1 VLFDWFTVAAQIFNF
16 LVLVALLKHFLYDR
30 VLAAMKER
38 EKRVQERLEAADRK
52 QKEADAEA
60 EDYRRQQAELERR
73 RKALLDEAR
82 QEADDRRE
90 KMVAEARR
98 EVDQR
103 RQSWEDALAAEKEEF
118 LRELRRRVAAEVY
131 AACRKAMKDLADAD
145 LEQRVVDVFL
155 ERLADSDPKVR
166 DTLRQAAADGDGR
179 MAVRS
184 SFELSGKGRQ
194 RVTQRLQRMV
204 SEDVAVDY
212 ETDPDLLLGI
222 EVEGQGR
229 RVAWHVRDY
238 FDTLHDR
245 AAELF
250 AEAGEMDVQ
259 EAQRDAPRE

>member
-1 VLFDWFTVAAQIFNF
+1 MLFDWFTVAAQIFNF

-90 KMVAEARR
+90 KMVAEARE

-155 ERLADSDPKVR
+155 ERLADSDTKVR
-166 DTLRQAAADGDGR
+166 DTLRRAAADGR

-194 RVTQRLQRMV
+194 RVTERLQRMV
-204 SEDVAVDY
+204 SEDVGVDY

-238 FDTLHDR
+238 FDTLHER

-250 AEAGEMDVQ
+250 AEAGEMDVP
-259 EAQRDAPRE
+259 EAQTDARRQ